1 MAALMLLLLPLAQCA
16 PPMHSH
22 APPPPCDT
30 TTCRVSDQSLNSALS
45 TFLCFTK
52 EETSAME
59 EKDKK
64 KELAAAIS
72 PFLDGLREEEL
83 VAMDSQALVSL
94 VNLVLHEGSST
105 AVKKTRKLH
114 LEDLVKSVARA
125 SYLNMK
131 PKFYKNVDPI
141 LLALLNCQS
150 KTIVEIHELVEPMA
164 GADRTG
170 RGIFDFVN
178 NIKDKIQGIKNKI
191 PVVNKLPTDKIRN
204 PINAA
209 KAQIQEMKNTIPG
222 LNKLPLG
229 MEMPGADKLPGAD
242 QKQAL
247 PGANDKLAMAN
258 LPGNLLGMAG
268 GDKVDL
274 ATKKDLLLS
283 LEAINGLVSL
293 IQKMD
298 QGTTAA
304 PRTTTASSGTTAAS
318 SSTTAAPSSTTAAPA
333 TTAAAATTTASTAT
347 TAASSATTAAASATT
362 TASSKISSP
371 MQQVLSMIQQLQQK
385 INNL

>member
-1 MAALMLLLLPLAQCA
+1 MGSVTSSVFGEAWSKNFLSLLRQLWHQIVRMLAAFLLLLLPLAECA
-16 PPMHSH
+16 PPMHNH

-72 PFLDGLREEEL
+72 PFLEGVREAEL

-94 VNLVLHEGSST
+94 VNLVLHEGSGN

-125 SYLNMK
+125 SNLDMK

-141 LLALLNCQS
+141 LLALLNCKS
-150 KTIVEIHELVEPMA
+150 KTIVEIHDLVEPMA
-164 GADRTG
+164 GGDRTG

-178 NIKDKIQGIKNKI
+178 TIKTKIQGIKNKI
-191 PVVNKLPTDKIRN
+191 PVVNMLPTDKITN

-209 KAQIQEMKNTIPG
+209 KAQIQGMKNTIPG
-222 LNKLPLG
+222 LNKLPLD
-229 MEMPGADKLPGAD
+229 MQMPGVDKLPGAD

-283 LEAINGLVSL
+283 LEAINGLVNLMQKYDFFNSL
-293 IQKMD
+293 E
-298 QGTTAA
+298 
-304 PRTTTASSGTTAAS
+304 S
-318 SSTTAAPSSTTAAPA
+318 
-333 TTAAAATTTASTAT
+333 
-347 TAASSATTAAASATT
+347 
-362 TASSKISSP
+362 
-371 MQQVLSMIQQLQQK
+371 L
-385 INNL
+385 